1 MVPSKD
7 FQENAHNLAAYT
19 IGQLVT
25 KYFEKCERTSM
36 LVTIKQNE
44 QKLVAKNLS
53 FSLFYELLV

>member
-36 LVTIKQNE
+36 LVTIKQDK
-44 QKLVAKNLS
+44 QKLMAKNLS
-53 FSLFYELLV
+53 LLLLWELVV